1 MEPRFKPIDRIDEE
15 IIAELTRNGRMS
27 HAEIGL
33 RVSLS
38 RNAVR
43 QRIER
48 LERHGY
54 IQGYTIVRG
63 RPMPHGGLV
72 SAILHVYRQD
82 RMRGVEV
89 LGALRAIPEVV
100 SCDVL
105 SGDFDLLVR
114 VEARSIERVREIWE
128 DIAGLP
134 GVRDTVTALT
144 LSTVIRRQ
152 PH

>member
-1 MEPRFKPIDRIDEE
+1 MEPKPTDQIDEE
-15 IIAELTRNGRMS
+15 IIAELTRNGRIS
-27 HAEIGL
+27 HAELGQKI
-33 RVSLS
+33 SLS

-43 QRIER
+43 QRIDR

-63 RPMPHGGLV
+63 RPTPQGGV
-72 SAILHVYRQD
+72 VAAILHVYRQD

-89 LGALRAIPEVV
+89 LGALRLIPEVV

-144 LSTVIRRQ
+144 LSTVIRR
-152 PH
+152 PTH

>member
-1 MEPRFKPIDRIDEE
+1 MEPKPTDQIDEE
-15 IIAELTRNGRMS
+15 IIAELTRNGRIS
-27 HAEIGL
+27 HAELGQKI
-33 RVSLS
+33 SLS

-43 QRIER
+43 QRIDR

-63 RPMPHGGLV
+63 RPAPQGGV
-72 SAILHVYRQD
+72 VAAILHVYRQD

-89 LGALRAIPEVV
+89 LGALRLIPEVV

-144 LSTVIRRQ
+144 LSTVIRR
-152 PH
+152 PTH

>member
-1 MEPRFKPIDRIDEE
+1 MDPKPTDRIDEK
-15 IIAELTRNGRMS
+15 ILAELSRNSRMS
-27 HAEIGL
+27 HAEIGQ

-48 LERHGY
+48 LERDGH
-54 IQGYTIVRG
+54 IRSYTIVRG
-63 RPMPHGGLV
+63 RSTAQGSTV

-82 RMRGVEV
+82 RMRGVDV
-89 LGALRAIPEVV
+89 LGELQLIPEVV

-114 VEARSIERVREIWE
+114 VEARSIDRVREIWE
-128 DIAGLP
+128 HIAALP

-144 LSTVIRRQ
+144 LASVISR
-152 PH
+152 PTA